1 MTRRREHHRAGFTL
15 LEILVALTLFGL
27 IAVAVAGGI
36 RFGARVWETGRQT
49 AEASG
54 EVHQAQSFV
63 RQLLSGAILI
73 PEDEGSEEAL
83 PSFLGEESRLL
94 FSAAWLTSFDRAGI
108 YQFEIAL
115 SPAGEGGQD
124 MVVRWRGLQAA
135 QQGADFGESEQS
147 RTLLSSVERMGIS
160 YFGVV
165 GEEKEPAWHAR
176 WEDTG
181 RLPQMVALKFAPSP
195 PAQTA
200 WPELVVKVRTGAN

>member
-54 EVHQAQSFV
+54 EIHQTQSFL
-63 RQLLSGAILI
+63 RRLLSGAILI
-73 PEDEGSEEAL
+73 PEDGASEEAL
-83 PSFLGEESRLL
+83 PFFLGEESRLL
-94 FSAAWLTSFDRAGI
+94 FSAAWLTSFDHAGI

-115 SPAGEGGQD
+115 TPSAEGGQD
-124 MVVRWRGLQAA
+124 MEVRWRGLQAA
-135 QQGADFGESEQS
+135 RQGADFGKAEQS
-147 RTLLSSVERMGIS
+147 RTLLSNVERIGLS
-160 YFGVV
+160 YFGVL

-176 WEDTG
+176 WEVAD
-181 RLPQMVALKFAPSP
+181 RLPRMVALRLEPSTS
-195 PAQTA
+195 AKTA
-200 WPELVVKVRTGAN
+200 WPELVVKVRTAAK

>member
-1 MTRRREHHRAGFTL
+1 MVFEPMTRWREHHRAGFTL

-115 SPAGEGGQD
+115 SPSGEGGQD

-135 QQGADFGESEQS
+135 RQGVDFGESEQS
-147 RTLLSSVERMGIS
+147 RTLLSSVERTDGS
-160 YFGVV
+160 SEVRALTTGPD
-165 GEEKEPAWHAR
+165 GLAR
-176 WEDTG
+176 ACRQG
-181 RLPQMVALKFAPSP
+181 PNRR
-195 PAQTA
+195 
-200 WPELVVKVRTGAN
+200 ELAFIQSSGFYTFR